1 MVLVIGFFCLCDL
14 CRFAITD
21 RWENVNL
28 SDLMK
33 GHPMRQVGC
42 RLKKKNKS
50 EKNEEGEK
58 IVVIVKMLLQ
68 S

>member
-1 MVLVIGFFCLCDL
+1 
-14 CRFAITD
+14 
-21 RWENVNL
+21 
-28 SDLMK
+28 
-33 GHPMRQVGC
+33 MRQVGC

-58 IVVIVKMLLQ
+58 IVVIVTMLLQ